1 MLLFGWAQESV
12 STPSEY
18 DIQRQVLSDSCEIL
32 TEGMWSWVKIE
43 ILSDTQQLV
52 HEEGCMVVSGEDP
65 YRVRRVLP
73 AVFEGTKI
81 EVEGVEAWEIRDDG
95 ESVPLP
101 CEVYPLELA
110 MEPKRWVVEC
120 VFEGESQKR
129 RFQMVYRVRGL
140 LRDNEDE
147 REVLWWPRGERGVT
161 ILLPFY
167 IKGYTEIVEGMEGVP
182 TSLSVLTLRGGGG
195 IREITWRREE
205 GTPANGTLR
214 IRLREEVRSHRVGVL
229 PALVMVIAVVI
240 FLWAWLLSVPLYG
253 GGEEVIILEGE
264 LPAKDPPAWVHALVA
279 KGLPTPLGF
288 LAAALDLARRGY
300 VSLIAQGE
308 GLGVKLQKPP
318 DESLHPH
325 EQHLLNSLA
334 KFEEEGRELK
344 GAESSPLVQIPAC
357 FEDQRCIPF
366 LVEFNRLLEKEIE
379 IAGSIAPS
387 LWRKRLGF
395 FLCCAGILSLIFL
408 FAKMKNL
415 PFIETF
421 LKREG
426 LLAYAWCLIFAI
438 GSILLLISSVYTH
451 MSLDSLRIML
461 TIWNLFYL
469 TINFSWVLGVA
480 FNDTRNLHGTWNEF
494 WYSYVPLHVSFS
506 LFFLSAHFILNSFR
520 YTELGKERA
529 KRWQRFEEWLIE
541 LPLSPQE
548 LAKHVETYLPYAIAL
563 GVPKPLFTFV
573 KRYLGERP
581 APAWLEALPPSK
593 DSPQKKNT
601 PIQYPLTMRYAMEK
615 IEMTVDNIF
624 SKVYRVEESENSV
637 TTTIDFTSLS
647 PFNPASLLHFYYK
660 SQADLSKRQSGY
672 LLTAYG
678 LMVGGSLLIGISL
691 FQLMQSWEMVWWK
704 EIIYKGSFLLVGL
717 LCGVAG
723 ATLWMWARREKQAAK
738 PAKKLRSLWKLLK
751 EQGKVKFEEIAAY
764 LGISRA
770 EVPKWIYKLGAAEAF
785 TGYVD
790 WKDGVLYSVEAGLL
804 GEGKGCPQCGGRL
817 EPAGK
822 GIFKCQHCGAEVF
835 LKKPAPSG

>member
-18 DIQRQVLSDSCEIL
+18 NIQRQVLSDSCEIL

-43 ILSDTQQLV
+43 ILSDNQQLV
-52 HEEGCMVVSGEDP
+52 YEEGCVVVSGEDS

-73 AVFEGTKI
+73 AVFEGAKI

-101 CEVYPLELA
+101 CEVYPLKGEMA
-110 MEPKRWVVEC
+110 PKSWVVEC
-120 VFEGESQKR
+120 VFAGESQKR

-140 LRDNEDE
+140 LRDNEGE
-147 REVLWWPRGERGVT
+147 REVLWWPCGERGVT

-167 IKGYTEIVEGMEGVP
+167 IKGYTVIVEGMGGVP
-182 TSLSVLTLRGGGG
+182 TSGSSLMLRGGGG
-195 IREITWRREE
+195 IREIRWRREE
-205 GTPANGTLR
+205 GTPANSTLR
-214 IRLREEVRSHRVGVL
+214 IRLREEGRSQRVGVL
-229 PALVMVIAVVI
+229 PALVMVIAVII
-240 FLWAWLLSVPLYG
+240 FLWAWLLSVPLFG

-288 LAAALDLARRGY
+288 LAAVLDLARRGY
-300 VSLIAQGE
+300 VSLIDQGKS
-308 GLGVKLQKPP
+308 LGVKPQKPP

-387 LWRKRLGF
+387 LRRKRLGF
-395 FLCCAGILSLIFL
+395 FLCCAGSLALTFL
-408 FAKMKNL
+408 FAKDL
-415 PFIETF
+415 SC
-421 LKREG
+421 LKGEVHI
-426 LLAYAWCLIFAI
+426 LAYVA
-438 GSILLLISSVYTH
+438 LLLLCWILPIT
-451 MSLDSLRIML
+451 SLIYSIYRYKSLVSLRMML
-461 TIWNLFYL
+461 TIWNLARL
-469 TINFSWVLGVA
+469 IPLVICIVNAG
-480 FNDTRNLHGTWNEF
+480 LHDIWNEV
-494 WYSYVPLHVSFS
+494 WYFYVPLHVSFS
-506 LFFLSAHFILNSFR
+506 LFFLSAYFILHSFR

-541 LPLSPQE
+541 LPLSPRE
-548 LAKHVETYLPYAIAL
+548 LTKHVETYLPYAIAL

-573 KRYLGERP
+573 RRYLGERP
-581 APAWLEALPPSK
+581 APAWFEALPPSK

-601 PIQYPLTMRYAMEK
+601 PIQYPVTMRYAMER

-624 SKVYRVEESENSV
+624 SKAYRVEKSENSV
-637 TTTIDFTSLS
+637 RTTIDFTSLS
-647 PFNPASLLHFYYK
+647 PFNPATLLHFYYK
-660 SQADLSKRQSGY
+660 SQADLSKRQIEYS
-672 LLTAYG
+672 LTAYG
-678 LMVGGSLLIGISL
+678 MMVVGSLLIGISL

-704 EIIYKGSFLLVGL
+704 EIINRGAFLLVGL

-723 ATLWMWARREKQAAK
+723 ATLWMWVRREEQAAK

-751 EQGKVKFEEIAAY
+751 DQGKVKFEEIAVH
-764 LGISRA
+764 LGISKA